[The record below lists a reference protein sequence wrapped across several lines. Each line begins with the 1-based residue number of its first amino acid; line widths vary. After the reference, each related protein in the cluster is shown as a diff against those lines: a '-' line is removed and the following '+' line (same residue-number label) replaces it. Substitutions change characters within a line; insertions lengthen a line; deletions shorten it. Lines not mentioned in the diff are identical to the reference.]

1 MKRPCPHG
9 RGGAN
14 DRTSRP
20 LALFMSPRGQGG
32 GGSPKRRRT
41 RKQPLLPFAPAAE
54 ENLVR
59 HGAAL
64 QPLSHLL
71 RISLLLCAPA
81 PSSARG
87 RLPRPRKPPPF
98 IRAGAHVWAPAPL
111 PRLALPRHAT
121 PSLAK
126 PSRATPCHATPS
138 QATPQP
144 APRIMPGF
152 ARPVHHER
160 PRSFVTAHPCA
171 PFFRRSGVFAGAG
184 GFSPRIT
191 CSLSLFVRSYAS
203 VFILPLACGFF
214 QLLIADFCV

>member
-81 PSSARG
+81 PSSVEGGSRFTGSRPPLSVRG
-87 RLPRPRKPPPF
+87 S
-98 IRAGAHVWAPAPL
+98 HVRAPAPL
-111 PRLALPRHAT
+111 PCPAAPRLALPCLAMPRRAL
-121 PSLAK
+121 PSLA
-126 PSRATPCHATPS
+126 STCA
-138 QATPQP
+138 
-144 APRIMPGF
+144 RIMPGF
-152 ARPVHHER
+152 ARPVHHGR
-160 PRSFVTAHPCA
+160 PRSFDTAHPCA
-171 PFFRRSGVFAGAG
+171 PFFRRSGVFADFGCFNPFEAG
-184 GFSPRIT
+184 RASAHDLDYRLGMILALAPYSTIT
-191 CSLSLFVRSYAS
+191 SWPVLNA
-203 VFILPLACGFF
+203 
-214 QLLIADFCV
+214 

>member
-87 RLPRPRKPPPF
+87 RPPRPRKPPPPPF
-98 IRAGAHVWAPAPL
+98 IRARVSCSGPRAPSS
-111 PRLALPRHAT
+111 PRPAV

-126 PSRATPCHATPS
+126 PSHALPRP
-138 QATPQP
+138 APPRP